1 MLLRL
6 LRLGIFLLVVMH
18 MVRVFIL
25 VISLEIIFFLNQSVV
40 LAIKNI
46 WGGEVT
52 AVNCSFPENCLYF
65 VQQSKAYIIQFK
77 MTLHREKQP
86 LLASLLDKDNN
97 SGRCIL
103 SV

>member
-1 MLLRL
+1 MLLGL

-25 VISLEIIFFLNQSVV
+25 VISLEIIFFLNQSVI
-40 LAIKNI
+40 LAIKI
-46 WGGEVT
+46 FGGGWGQVT

-77 MTLHREKQP
+77 MTLYRE
-86 LLASLLDKDNN
+86 
-97 SGRCIL
+97 
-103 SV
+103 